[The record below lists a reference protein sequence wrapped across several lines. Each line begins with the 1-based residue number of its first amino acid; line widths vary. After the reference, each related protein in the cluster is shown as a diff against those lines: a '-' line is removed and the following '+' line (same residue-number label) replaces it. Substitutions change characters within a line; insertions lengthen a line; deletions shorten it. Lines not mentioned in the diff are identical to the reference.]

1 MEDVTVVIQ
10 EAMLEVDRKR
20 LPLEFIGSENYEFI
34 KNIGQGMCG
43 SVCKARHIL

>member
-20 LPLEFIGSENYEFI
+20 LPLEFIGNY
-34 KNIGQGMCG
+34 
-43 SVCKARHIL
+43 ILDRAHGK